1 MQKSPEVL
9 HFSYIVKRIAM
20 ERARTGKETSSERAK
35 LPPRK
40 KVNPL
45 YLFTLVLGLG
55 LLLWGM
61 RMLRLGLESFAR
73 HRLRQVLLWMT
84 ATPWR
89 GFWSGSIST
98 ALLQSST
105 ALTVMTVSFVD
116 AKLLPF
122 ENALALIL
130 GSNIGTTL
138 TTQLLAFPLEHITPY
153 IMIVGALGYLF
164 IPNRWRFFSLSIF
177 GLGILFFAMSLLQ
190 AGMAPLANQ
199 PAIQQFLREL
209 GNNHLQGVI
218 AGTVL
223 SALLHSSSATTGIV
237 MLLTED
243 GWITLPTALAFI
255 FGANIGT
262 CFTSVLAALAT
273 TQAAKRVALF
283 HVLLNV
289 FGVLLFLPFV
299 GALAHGLTLMGGSLS
314 RQVANAHTLFNLLSS
329 LLAMPLLPW
338 ATRFLK
344 KILP

>member
-1 MQKSPEVL
+1 M
-9 HFSYIVKRIAM
+9 
-20 ERARTGKETSSERAK
+20 
-35 LPPRK
+35 
-40 KVNPL
+40 
-45 YLFTLVLGLG
+45 YLFTLALGLA

-61 RMLRLGLESFAR
+61 KILRQGLQSFAG
-73 HRLRQVLLWMT
+73 HRLSQALLWLT
-84 ATPWR
+84 ETPWQ
-89 GFWSGSIST
+89 GFWSGAIST

-116 AKLLPF
+116 AELLPF

-130 GSNIGTTL
+130 GSNIGSTM
-138 TTQLLAFPLEHITPY
+138 TTQLLAFPLDHITPY
-153 IMIVGALGYLF
+153 IMVLGALGYLF
-164 IPNRWRFFSLSIF
+164 IPNRGRFLSLSIF
-177 GLGILFFAMSLLQ
+177 GLGILFFALSLLQ
-190 AGMAPLANQ
+190 TGMAPLADL
-199 PAIQQFLREL
+199 PEIQHFLRQL
-209 GNNHLQGVI
+209 GDNHLKGVL

-243 GWITLPTALAFI
+243 GWLTLPTALAFI

-262 CFTSVLAALAT
+262 CFTAVLAALAT
-273 TQAAKRVALF
+273 SRAAQRVALF

-289 FGVLLFLPFV
+289 FGVLIFLPFV
-299 GALAHGLTLMGGSLS
+299 GPLAQGLSLMGGSLS

-329 LLAMPLLPW
+329 ALAFPLLPW